1 LDNEDD
7 QDANNLEPMTLE
19 EELLDYQRRIKNMES
34 ERKIFADEASA
45 QLKRH
50 KALIEKL

>member
-1 LDNEDD
+1 MENE
-7 QDANNLEPMTLE
+7 
-19 EELLDYQRRIKNMES
+19 K
-34 ERKIFADEASA
+34 KIFADEAQA